1 MSQNSLALDLLLAP
15 PVVVLQ
21 PTLDVVPALL
31 IKVWLVED
39 AKITES
45 RHALDARLQL
55 RIAIA
60 RFAEEEVV
68 ADVLAVIVV

>member
-31 IKVWLVED
+31 VKVWLVED

-60 RFAEEEVV
+60 RVPEDEVA
-68 ADVLAVIVV
+68 ADVLAVIVI